1 MASILILYSTTDGHT
16 AKICRHLQ
24 QVIGS
29 CGHSVTL
36 KALAE
41 QGDDRLIDF
50 DRVVIA
56 ASIRY
61 GHHAK
66 EVYRFIRVHRDYLNK
81 TDSAF
86 CSVNLVARK
95 PNKRLPE
102 QNPYV
107 RKFLQQI
114 SWQPHQV
121 AIFAGKLNYPLYRFW
136 DRQMIRLIMWMT
148 GGPTAP
154 DTVIEYTDWDAVT
167 EFGRQ
172 LAQ

>member
-1 MASILILYSTTDGHT
+1 MANILILYSTTDGHT

-24 QVIGS
+24 QVICS
-29 CGHSVTL
+29 YGHSVTV

-41 QGDDRLIDF
+41 QAGNQLTDF

-66 EVYRFIRVHRDYLNK
+66 EVYRFIRAHRDYLNQ
-81 TDSAF
+81 THSAF

-95 PNKRLPE
+95 PGKCQPE

-107 RKFLQQI
+107 RKFLRQI

-121 AIFAGKLNYPLYRFW
+121 AIFAGKLDYPLYRFW
-136 DRQMIRLIMWMT
+136 DRQMIRLIMKMT

-154 DTVIEYTDWDAVT
+154 DTVIEYTDWEAVT

-172 LAQ
+172 LAR